1 MRIFTRIFRY
11 LSNKGYGNM
20 AETKQLITLDEN
32 AVAFPVNFA
41 PAQIDFSGY
50 NQMKDQ
56 VDQLHESLEG
66 YVVTKDNLKESKST
80 RAKLNKLKK
89 AIKGRKVEIKK
100 KAEAPIKD
108 FNDKVESL
116 VAEIDDSSS
125 KISDGIKLFEDQEK
139 QARHE
144 KNLKQIAAVCELAEV
159 DPAQIKYQ
167 SSWDNKSYSKTKF
180 ETEVDQQIALIQQQQ
195 AQYADNVKIVT
206 EKANELALP
215 ADHWIKTLDG
225 HSLSEVLDAM
235 TDYKSDLEAVSKAQK
250 ETKLDTLKNLK
261 KQGDKYIDP
270 STGEIKEKIIA
281 LKLEVKGTKW
291 QLKQLYSFIQ
301 YKGIEYE
308 GLED

>member
-1 MRIFTRIFRY
+1 MTE
-11 LSNKGYGNM
+11 SK
-20 AETKQLITLDEN
+20 ELIALDEKE
-32 AVAFPVNFA
+32 VSFPVNFA
-41 PAQIDFSGY
+41 PAQIDFTGY
-50 NQMKDQ
+50 DRMKDQ
-56 VDQLHESLEG
+56 IDQLHEGLEN
-66 YVVTKDNLKESKST
+66 YDVTKENLKEAKST

-89 AIKGRKVEIKK
+89 AIESRKVEIKK

-125 KISDGIKLFEDQEK
+125 KISDGIKGFEDQEK

-144 KNLKQIAAVCELAEV
+144 KNLKHIKAICELAEV
-159 DPAQIKYQ
+159 DPAKIKYQ

-180 ETEVDQQIALIQQQQ
+180 ENEVDQQIALIQQEQ
-195 AQYADNVKIVT
+195 AQLADNIKIVS
-206 EKANELALP
+206 EKAEGLGLP
-215 ADHWIKTLDG
+215 ADHWIKELDEQP
-225 HSLSEVLDAM
+225 LSFVLNAM
-235 TDYKSDLEAVSKAQK
+235 TEYKEDLDAVSKAQK
-250 ETKLDTLKNLK
+250 ETKLNELRDLK

-270 STGEIKEKIIA
+270 ETGEVKDKIIA

-301 YKGIEYE
+301 DKGIEYE

>member
-1 MRIFTRIFRY
+1 M
-11 LSNKGYGNM
+11 K
-20 AETKQLITLDEN
+20 EKQLITLDEN

-56 VDQLHESLEG
+56 IDQLHDGLEN
-66 YVVTKDNLKESKST
+66 YEVTKGNLKEAKST

-100 KAEAPIKD
+100 KAEAPIKN

-116 VAEIDDSSS
+116 IDEIDDSSS
-125 KISDGIKLFEDQEK
+125 KISDEIKVFEVQEK
-139 QARHE
+139 EERHE
-144 KNLKQIAAVCELAEV
+144 NNFNHIAAMCELAEI
-159 DPAQIKYQ
+159 DPSKIKYQ
-167 SSWDNKSYSKTKF
+167 SNWDNKSYSKTKF
-180 ETEVDQQIALIQQQQ
+180 EIEVDQQIALIQQQQ
-195 AQYADNVKIVT
+195 AQYADNVKIVS

-270 STGEIKEKIIA
+270 STGEIKEKIISI
-281 LKLEVKGTKW
+281 KMEVKGTKW
-291 QLKQLYSFIQ
+291 QMEQLQSFLKD
-301 YKGIEYE
+301 KGIEVHS
-308 GLED
+308 LED

>member
-1 MRIFTRIFRY
+1 M
-11 LSNKGYGNM
+11 K
-20 AETKQLITLDEN
+20 EKQLITLDEN

-56 VDQLHESLEG
+56 IDQLHDGLEN
-66 YVVTKDNLKESKST
+66 YEVTKGNLKEAKST

-100 KAEAPIKD
+100 KAEAPIKN
-108 FNDKVESL
+108 FNDKVEL
-116 VAEIDDSSS
+116 LIDEIDDSSS
-125 KISDGIKLFEDQEK
+125 KISDEIKVFEDQEK

-144 KNLKQIAAVCELAEV
+144 KNLKHIEAICELAEV
-159 DPAQIKYQ
+159 DPAKIKYQ

-195 AQYADNVKIVT
+195 AQLADNIKIVS
-206 EKANELALP
+206 EKAESLALP
-215 ADHWIKTLDG
+215 ADHWIKELDNNP
-225 HSLSEVLDAM
+225 LSSVLDAM
-235 TDYKSDLEAVSKAQK
+235 TDYKEDLDAVSKAQK
-250 ETKLDTLKNLK
+250 ETKLNELNSLK
-261 KQGDKYIDP
+261 KQGDKYVDP
-270 STGEIKEKIIA
+270 KTGEVKDKIIA

-301 YKGIEYE
+301 DNGIEYE

>member
-1 MRIFTRIFRY
+1 MTE
-11 LSNKGYGNM
+11 SK
-20 AETKQLITLDEN
+20 ELIALDEKE
-32 AVAFPVNFA
+32 VSFPVNFA
-41 PAQIDFSGY
+41 PAQIDFTGY
-50 NQMKDQ
+50 DRMKDQ
-56 VDQLHESLEG
+56 IDQLHEGLEN
-66 YVVTKDNLKESKST
+66 YDVTKENLKEAKST

-89 AIKGRKVEIKK
+89 VIESRKVEIKK

-125 KISDGIKLFEDQEK
+125 KISDGIKGFEDQEK

-144 KNLKQIAAVCELAEV
+144 KNLEHIEAICELAEI
-159 DPAQIKYQ
+159 DPAKIKYQ

-180 ETEVDQQIALIQQQQ
+180 ENEVDQQIALIQQEQ
-195 AQYADNVKIVT
+195 AQLADNIKIVS
-206 EKANELALP
+206 EKAEGLGLP
-215 ADHWIKTLDG
+215 ADHWIKELDEQP
-225 HSLSEVLDAM
+225 LSFVLNAM
-235 TDYKSDLEAVSKAQK
+235 TEYKEDLDAVSKAQK
-250 ETKLDTLKNLK
+250 ETKLNELRDLK

-270 STGEIKEKIIA
+270 ETGEVKDKIIA

-301 YKGIEYE
+301 DNGIEYE

>member
-1 MRIFTRIFRY
+1 MT
-11 LSNKGYGNM
+11 
-20 AETKQLITLDEN
+20 EQLIALDEN

-50 NQMKDQ
+50 NQMKAQ
-56 VDQLHESLEG
+56 IDQLHDGLEN
-66 YVVTKDNLKESKST
+66 YEVTKGNLKEAKST

-125 KISDGIKLFEDQEK
+125 KISDGIKGYEDQEK

-144 KNLKQIAAVCELAEV
+144 KNLKHIEAICELAEV
-159 DPAQIKYQ
+159 DPAKIKYQ

-180 ETEVDQQIALIQQQQ
+180 ETEVDQQIALIQQEQ
-195 AQYADNVKIVT
+195 AQLADNIKIVS
-206 EKANELALP
+206 EKAEGLGLP
-215 ADHWIKTLDG
+215 ADHWIKALDNNP
-225 HSLSEVLDAM
+225 LSSVLNAM
-235 TDYKSDLEAVSKAQK
+235 ADYKEDLDAVSKAQK
-250 ETKLDTLKNLK
+250 ETKLNELNSLK
-261 KQGDKYIDP
+261 KQGDKYVDP
-270 STGEIKEKIIA
+270 KTGEVKDKIIA

-301 YKGIEYE
+301 ANGIEYE

>member
-1 MRIFTRIFRY
+1 MTE
-11 LSNKGYGNM
+11 SK
-20 AETKQLITLDEN
+20 ELIALDEKE
-32 AVAFPVNFA
+32 VSFPVNFA
-41 PAQIDFSGY
+41 PAQIDFTGY
-50 NQMKDQ
+50 NKMKDQ
-56 VDQLHESLEG
+56 IDQLHEGLEN
-66 YVVTKDNLKESKST
+66 YDVTKENLKEAKST

-89 AIKGRKVEIKK
+89 AIESRKVEIKK

-125 KISDGIKLFEDQEK
+125 KISDGIKGFEDQEK

-144 KNLKQIAAVCELAEV
+144 KNLKHIKAICELAEV
-159 DPAQIKYQ
+159 DPSKIKYQ

-180 ETEVDQQIALIQQQQ
+180 ENEVDQQIALIQQEQ
-195 AQYADNVKIVT
+195 AQLADNIKIVS
-206 EKANELALP
+206 EKAEGLGLP
-215 ADHWIKTLDG
+215 ADYWIKELDEQP
-225 HSLSEVLDAM
+225 LSFVLNAM
-235 TDYKSDLEAVSKAQK
+235 TEYKEDLDAVSKAQK
-250 ETKLDTLKNLK
+250 ETKLNELRDLK

-270 STGEIKEKIIA
+270 ETGEVKDKIIA

-301 YKGIEYE
+301 DNGIEYE

>member
-1 MRIFTRIFRY
+1 M
-11 LSNKGYGNM
+11 K
-20 AETKQLITLDEN
+20 EKQLITLDEN

-56 VDQLHESLEG
+56 IDQLHDGLEG

-125 KISDGIKLFEDQEK
+125 KISDGIKGYEDQEK

-144 KNLKQIAAVCELAEV
+144 KNLKHIEAICELAEV
-159 DPAQIKYQ
+159 DPAKIKYQ

-195 AQYADNVKIVT
+195 AQYADNVKIVS

-270 STGEIKEKIIA
+270 DTGEIKEKVIT

-291 QLKQLYSFIQ
+291 QMEQLQSFLKDNR
-301 YKGIEYE
+301 IEYQ
-308 GLED
+308 GLEG

>member
-1 MRIFTRIFRY
+1 M
-11 LSNKGYGNM
+11 K
-20 AETKQLITLDEN
+20 EKQLITLDEN

-56 VDQLHESLEG
+56 IDQLHESLEG

-89 AIKGRKVEIKK
+89 AIKVRKVEIKK

-125 KISDGIKLFEDQEK
+125 KISDGIKGYEDQEK

-144 KNLKQIAAVCELAEV
+144 KNLKHIEAICELAEV
-159 DPAQIKYQ
+159 DPAKIKYQ

-180 ETEVDQQIALIQQQQ
+180 ETEVDQQIALIQQEQ
-195 AQYADNVKIVT
+195 AQLADNIKIVS
-206 EKANELALP
+206 EKAESLALP
-215 ADHWIKTLDG
+215 ADHWIKELDNNP
-225 HSLSEVLDAM
+225 LSSVLDAM
-235 TDYKSDLEAVSKAQK
+235 TEYKEDLDAVSKAQK
-250 ETKLDTLKNLK
+250 ETKLNELNSLK
-261 KQGDKYIDP
+261 KQGDKYVDP
-270 STGEIKEKIIA
+270 KTGEVKDKIIA

-301 YKGIEYE
+301 DNGIEYE

>member
-1 MRIFTRIFRY
+1 M
-11 LSNKGYGNM
+11 K
-20 AETKQLITLDEN
+20 EKQLITLDEKE
-32 AVAFPVNFA
+32 VSFPVNFA
-41 PAQIDFSGY
+41 PAQIDFAGY
-50 NQMKDQ
+50 NKMKDRI
-56 VDQLHESLEG
+56 DQLHENLEG

-89 AIKGRKVEIKK
+89 AIKVRKVEIKK

-125 KISDGIKLFEDQEK
+125 KISDGIKGYEDQEK

-144 KNLKQIAAVCELAEV
+144 KNLKHIEAICELAEV
-159 DPAQIKYQ
+159 DPAKIKYQ

-180 ETEVDQQIALIQQQQ
+180 ETEVDQQIALIQQEQ
-195 AQYADNVKIVT
+195 AQLADNIKIVS
-206 EKANELALP
+206 EKAESLALP
-215 ADHWIKTLDG
+215 ADHWIKELDNNP
-225 HSLSEVLDAM
+225 LSSVLNAM
-235 TDYKSDLEAVSKAQK
+235 AEYKEDLDAVSKAQK
-250 ETKLDTLKNLK
+250 ETKLNELRDLK
-261 KQGDKYIDP
+261 KQGDKYVDP
-270 STGEIKEKIIA
+270 ETGEVKDKIIT

-301 YKGIEYE
+301 DNGIEYE

>member
-1 MRIFTRIFRY
+1 
-11 LSNKGYGNM
+11 M

-56 VDQLHESLEG
+56 IDQLHDGLEN
-66 YVVTKDNLKESKST
+66 YEVTKGNLKEAKST

-100 KAEAPIKD
+100 KAEAPIKN

-116 VAEIDDSSS
+116 IDEIDDSSS
-125 KISDGIKLFEDQEK
+125 KISDEIKVFEDQEK

-144 KNLKQIAAVCELAEV
+144 KNLKQIAAVCELAEI
-159 DPAQIKYQ
+159 DPARIKYQ

-180 ETEVDQQIALIQQQQ
+180 ETEVDQQIALIQQEQ
-195 AQYADNVKIVT
+195 AQLADNIKIVS
-206 EKANELALP
+206 EKAESLALP
-215 ADHWIKTLDG
+215 ADHWIKELDNNP
-225 HSLSEVLDAM
+225 LSSVLDAM
-235 TDYKSDLEAVSKAQK
+235 TEYKEDLDAVSKAQK
-250 ETKLDTLKNLK
+250 ETKLNELRDLK
-261 KQGDKYIDP
+261 KQGDKYVDP
-270 STGEIKEKIIA
+270 ETGEVKDKIIT

-301 YKGIEYE
+301 DNGIEYE

>member
-1 MRIFTRIFRY
+1 MTE
-11 LSNKGYGNM
+11 SK
-20 AETKQLITLDEN
+20 ELIALDEKE
-32 AVAFPVNFA
+32 VSFPVNFA
-41 PAQIDFSGY
+41 PAQIDFTGY
-50 NQMKDQ
+50 NKMKDQ
-56 VDQLHESLEG
+56 IDQLHEGLEN
-66 YVVTKDNLKESKST
+66 YDVTKENLKEAKST

-89 AIKGRKVEIKK
+89 AIESRKVEIKK

-125 KISDGIKLFEDQEK
+125 KISDGIKGFEDQEK

-144 KNLKQIAAVCELAEV
+144 KNLKHIKAICELAEV
-159 DPAQIKYQ
+159 DPSKIKYQ

-180 ETEVDQQIALIQQQQ
+180 ENEVDQQIALIQQEQ
-195 AQYADNVKIVT
+195 AQLADNIKIVS
-206 EKANELALP
+206 EKAEGLGLP
-215 ADHWIKTLDG
+215 ADNWIKELDEQP
-225 HSLSEVLDAM
+225 LSFVLNAM
-235 TDYKSDLEAVSKAQK
+235 TEYKEDLDAVSKAQK
-250 ETKLDTLKNLK
+250 ETKLNELRDLK

-270 STGEIKEKIIA
+270 ETGEVKDKIIA

-301 YKGIEYE
+301 DNGIEYE

>member
-1 MRIFTRIFRY
+1 M
-11 LSNKGYGNM
+11 K
-20 AETKQLITLDEN
+20 EKQLITLDEN

-56 VDQLHESLEG
+56 IDQLHESLEN
-66 YVVTKDNLKESKST
+66 YDVTQDNLKDAKST
-80 RAKLNKLKK
+80 RAKLNKLTK
-89 AIKGRKVEIKK
+89 AIKARKVEIKK
-100 KAEAPIKD
+100 KAEAPVKD

-116 VAEIDDSSS
+116 VAKIDDSSA
-125 KISDGIKLFEDQEK
+125 KISAGIKVYEDKAKAE
-139 QARHE
+139 RHE
-144 KNLKQIAAVCELAEV
+144 NNLEHIKTMCELAEI
-159 DPAQIKYQ
+159 DPTKIKYQ
-167 SSWDNKSYSKTKF
+167 SSWDTKSYSKTKF

-195 AQYADNVKIVT
+195 AQYVDNVKIVS

-270 STGEIKEKIIA
+270 STGEIKEKIISI
-281 LKLEVKGTKW
+281 KMEVKGTKW
-291 QLKQLYSFIQ
+291 QMEQLQSSLKDN
-301 YKGIEYE
+301 GIEYE